1 MEEITRGEISSSDV
15 LTNSPNSNVISSIG
29 GGGGGGALLCPKVVP
44 LSRRRY
50 KEIQISRAEVYK
62 RVGETCN
69 LGIY

>member
-15 LTNSPNSNVISSIG
+15 LTNSPNSNVISSI